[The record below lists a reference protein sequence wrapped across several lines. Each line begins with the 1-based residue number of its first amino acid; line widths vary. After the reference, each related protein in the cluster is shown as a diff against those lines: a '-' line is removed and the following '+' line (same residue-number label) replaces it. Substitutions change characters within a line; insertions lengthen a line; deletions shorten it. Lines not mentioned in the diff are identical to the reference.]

1 MSIPISL
8 STVLTPRALMLV
20 LLATGGAIIPGMS
33 APLDAGGLAREGDAA
48 RVQELLVRDLEGMP
62 SKEVEMITV
71 EYPPGGS
78 SPPHRHHAQV
88 FVYVLSGSLRM
99 QVAGS
104 PQRIVGTGETFY
116 EARDDEH
123 TVSANASQ
131 TKPAKFLVI
140 KIEDK
145 KRASTALPA
154 ARSR

>member
-8 STVLTPRALMLV
+8 SAVRMPRALALA
-20 LLATGGAIIPGMS
+20 LLATGGAIIPGTS

-48 RVQELLVRDLEGMP
+48 RVLELLVKDLEGVP
-62 SKEVEMITV
+62 GKEVEMITV
-71 EYPPGGS
+71 DYPPGGS

-99 QVAGS
+99 QLAGS
-104 PQRIVGTGETFY
+104 PLRIVGPGEIFY

-131 TKPAKFLVI
+131 AEPAKFLVV
-140 KIEDK
+140 KIQDK
-145 KRASTALPA
+145 TPASTALPG
-154 ARSR
+154 RRFR